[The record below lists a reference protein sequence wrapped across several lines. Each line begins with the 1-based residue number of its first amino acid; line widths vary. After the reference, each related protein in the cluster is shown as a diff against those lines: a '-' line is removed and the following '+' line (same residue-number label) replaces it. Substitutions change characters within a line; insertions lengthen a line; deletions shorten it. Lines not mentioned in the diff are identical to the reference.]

1 MWVDILI
8 DPCRMMMMK
17 KCRGKLSK
25 WCWGYWFNVS
35 VLTQIYSIFPCLT
48 SLSPQN
54 IRLKYLIACNNANVK
69 LKDFS
74 GCVTGVII
82 TAFVHHIL
90 DLAAFLW
97 CTHRKFIL
105 SCYIRR
111 LFLCG
116 IGYVGDM
123 GGFWD
128 ERCKCYSYLFF
139 SMSAFSTLYSLLQ
152 E

>member
-82 TAFVHHIL
+82 TTYTIL
-90 DLAAFLW
+90 DLAALMM
-97 CTHRKFIL
+97 
-105 SCYIRR
+105 YISQIYTFM
-111 LFLCG
+111 LYTSSLLMWY
-116 IGYVGDM
+116 GYVGDM

-128 ERCKCYSYLFF
+128 ERCECYSYLFF